1 VTSSDKPA
9 GPVSAKAVMID
20 PESMTVVWMNDAAA
34 QDFSAE
40 GPDAAVGVRV
50 EQAVPLADVLGV
62 PDALRKAADT
72 GETQHVQADLV
83 STSRGSVTIS
93 GSVYRLPHGKLLLLM
108 EHGWQLGTRKDGESS
123 SRRGGRRKR

>member
-1 VTSSDKPA
+1 MTTSDKPA

-20 PESMTVVWMNDAAA
+20 PESMTVLWMNDAAA

-40 GPDAAVGVRV
+40 GPDAALGVPV
-50 EQAVPLADVLGV
+50 EQAVPLAGMLGV
-62 PDALRKAADT
+62 PDALREAACT
-72 GETQHVQADLV
+72 GEPQHVQADLV

-108 EHGWQLGTRKDGESS
+108 EHGWQMGARNDGEISP
-123 SRRGGRRKR
+123 RRGGRRKR